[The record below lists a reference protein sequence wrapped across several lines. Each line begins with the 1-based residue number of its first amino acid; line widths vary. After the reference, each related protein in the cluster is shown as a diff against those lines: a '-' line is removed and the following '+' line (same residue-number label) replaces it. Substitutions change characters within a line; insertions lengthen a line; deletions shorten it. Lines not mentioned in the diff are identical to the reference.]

1 MSKKMNIWGR
11 EFDIQIRYEA
21 YDGEEVLPSQIDALN
36 SFVDGCDELLSEPD
50 SVIKYCLTNNT
61 KEIKEPI
68 KNIFKYVMPVA
79 LLILRSS
86 ENNVVLLC
94 NYKFDYENGLALV
107 FNKNELIKI
116 CSQSEI

>member
-21 YDGEEVLPSQIDALN
+21 YDGEEVLPAQIDALN

-50 SVIKYCLTNNT
+50 FVIKYCLTNNP

-79 LLILRSS
+79 LRF
-86 ENNVVLLC
+86 VVKVKS
-94 NYKFDYENGLALV
+94 N
-107 FNKNELIKI
+107 
-116 CSQSEI
+116 